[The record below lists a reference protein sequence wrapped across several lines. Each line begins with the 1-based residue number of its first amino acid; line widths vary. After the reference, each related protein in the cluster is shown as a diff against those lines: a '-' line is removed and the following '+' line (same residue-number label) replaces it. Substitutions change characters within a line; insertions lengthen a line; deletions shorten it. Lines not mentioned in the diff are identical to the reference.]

1 MGKVRVGTAG
11 WSIASRHAGRFPDEG
26 TQLERY
32 AARLNAVEIN
42 SSFYRPAANE
52 G

>member
-11 WSIASRHAGRFPDEG
+11 WSIASRNPGRFPDEG
-26 TQLERY
+26 TQLECY
-32 AARLNAVEIN
+32 AARIDAVEIN
-42 SSFYRPAANE
+42 SSFYRPATNE